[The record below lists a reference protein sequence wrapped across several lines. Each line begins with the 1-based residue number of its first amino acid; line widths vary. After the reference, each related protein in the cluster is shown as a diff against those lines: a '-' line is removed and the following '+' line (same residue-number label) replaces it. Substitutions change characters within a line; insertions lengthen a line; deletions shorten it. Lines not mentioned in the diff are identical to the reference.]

1 MRCPHFSDTEGS
13 IDKGVVISTT
23 SNMAYEMTTLP
34 GGGGVDDHEYEVIG
48 GVRGN
53 THTATQGDEGL
64 YEIPSS
70 VTQYPPTPHLFLK
83 PHPLV
88 RMWVWLMKARI
99 LQEMHNIIIS
109 Q

>member
-1 MRCPHFSDTEGS
+1 
-13 IDKGVVISTT
+13 
-23 SNMAYEMTTLP
+23 MAYEMTTLP
-34 GGGGVDDHEYEVIG
+34 GGGGVDDHEYDVIG
-48 GVRGN
+48 RGRGN

-70 VTQYPPTPHLFLK
+70 VTQYPPTPPPPPPPPPHLFLK

>member
-1 MRCPHFSDTEGS
+1 MIYYTTQHAHITPPPPPSLFSDTEGS

-34 GGGGVDDHEYEVIG
+34 GEGGVDDHEYEVIG
-48 GVRGN
+48 RGRGN

-70 VTQYPPTPHLFLK
+70 VTQYPYSYTG
-83 PHPLV
+83 
-88 RMWVWLMKARI
+88 R
-99 LQEMHNIIIS
+99 
-109 Q
+109 